1 MNFVNRLLI
10 VHTIKDIETR
20 DPLELIENSRKAGRE
35 FLNANKQAELADA
48 AFAVIL
54 DKLVPAL
61 DQYIKSLTGIC
72 EILESMDMRLGG
84 LSGEA

>member
-35 FLNANKQAELADA
+35 ALVATKQAELADA
-48 AFAVIL
+48 AFTVIL
-54 DKLVPAL
+54 D
-61 DQYIKSLTGIC
+61 
-72 EILESMDMRLGG
+72 
-84 LSGEA
+84 